1 MLSHN
6 HFTKFVRQIFLD
18 LQLEYVVQ
26 CVGGDALIKDFK
38 NTNFH
43 ILQNRVHSSIPLEHL
58 QCFNG
63 KWPALNIFTSKFC
76 VKSFSLT
83 RYKLLNIKASK
94 PLNIEESCKAHW

>member
-6 HFTKFVRQIFLD
+6 HSSKLVRQIFLD

-26 CVGGDALIKDFK
+26 CVDGDALIKDFK

-58 QCFNG
+58 RCFNG
-63 KWPALNIFTSKFC
+63 KWPALDIFTSKFC
-76 VKSFSLT
+76 VKSFPSPGINC
-83 RYKLLNIKASK
+83 NIKPSK